1 MPPLK
6 HARQETFCL
15 EYVKDRNG
23 SRAYKAAGYK
33 CGTPGSIAAC
43 TSQTLKKANIR
54 LRILELD
61 GNARQSAQKAEDR
74 VALARVID
82 KVWVVNTL
90 VSNVDRS
97 MQAEPVLDKDG
108 QRTGEYQ
115 YQGNVANKGLEL
127 IGKHLG
133 MFAEKNPLE
142 GLLTGANVNVSFYL
156 PAKEPRVINGNGHSN
171 GHDD

>member
-6 HARQETFCL
+6 NQRQEAFCL
-15 EYVKDRNG
+15 EFVKDRNG
-23 SRAYKAAGYK
+23 LRSYKAAGYSCPNENTAGAGAAQVLK
-33 CGTPGSIAAC
+33 SI
-43 TSQTLKKANIR
+43 KVKV
-54 LRILELD
+54 RILELD
-61 GNARQSAQKAEDR
+61 AKTIKAFDR
-74 VALARVID
+74 AIEKDALTKVID
-82 KVWVVNTL
+82 KAWVVSTL

-115 YQGNVANKGLEL
+115 YQGNVANRGLEL

-142 GLLTGANVNVSFYL
+142 GLLTGAHVNVSFYL

>member
-133 MFAEKNPLE
+133 MFAEDK
-142 GLLTGANVNVSFYL
+142 GTGNTNITVVNFYL
-156 PAKEPRVINGNGHSN
+156 PDNSR
-171 GHDD
+171 HDGSDAPTLIGSGSGEQ

>member
-115 YQGNVANKGLEL
+115 YQGNVANRGLEL

-133 MFAEKNPLE
+133 MFAEDK
-142 GLLTGANVNVSFYL
+142 GTGNTNITVVNFYL
-156 PAKEPRVINGNGHSN
+156 PDNSR
-171 GHDD
+171 HDGSDAPTLIGSGSGEQ